1 MRLCSLRSGLLSAF
15 CGSGAHRALFGAALA
30 ALLTLGCPTP
40 PTPAE
45 LASEAAR
52 DLNLSARWGQIDMA
66 AARTAPT
73 ARDAFFKNRAGW
85 GHDIR
90 VIDTE
95 LAGLSLSDSS
105 HAKVQVDVSWVRMDE
120 ATLRITRIE
129 QTWVDE
135 KGKWQ
140 MKKEAR
146 VGGDLGLFGEKVE
159 RAAETTR
166 QNAQFPT
173 RVIR

>member
-1 MRLCSLRSGLLSAF
+1 MRPHVRVISVSNAPRRRTLGNLCLA
-15 CGSGAHRALFGAALA
+15 AVAALF
-30 ALLTLGCPTP
+30 TLGCPTP

-66 AARTAPT
+66 AARTSPN

-85 GHDIR
+85 GHDVR

-95 LAGLSLSDSS
+95 LAGLSLKDSS
-105 HAKVQVDVSWVRMDE
+105 HAQVQVDVSWVRIDE

-135 KGKWQ
+135 MGKWQ

-159 RAAETTR
+159 RPLEER
-166 QNAQFPT
+166 RPDAQFPT